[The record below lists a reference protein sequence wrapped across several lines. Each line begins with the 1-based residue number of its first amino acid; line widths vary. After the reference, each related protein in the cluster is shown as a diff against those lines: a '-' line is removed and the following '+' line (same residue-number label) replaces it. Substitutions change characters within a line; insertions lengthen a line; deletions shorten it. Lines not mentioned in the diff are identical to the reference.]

1 MMRSLSVLPLALF
14 LGAALPALSRAEE
27 PADECRKMAVEEEV
41 APEDLEDYIAECL
54 AVIQSEGS
62 EDAADAMAPPDEA
75 APKPGTAPA
84 PVAAPGNK
92 P

>member
-14 LGAALPALSRAEE
+14 LGAAFPVLSRADDT
-27 PADECRKMAVEEEV
+27 ADECRKMAVEEEV

-62 EDAADAMAPPDEA
+62 EDTADATQPEEEA
-75 APKPGTAPA
+75 APEPGSVHA
-84 PVAAPGNK
+84 PVEAPGKK

>member
-1 MMRSLSVLPLALF
+1 MMRSLSVLPLALI
-14 LGAALPALSRAEE
+14 LGSALPVLSRADET
-27 PADECRKMAVEEEV
+27 ADECRKMAVEEEV

-62 EDAADAMAPPDEA
+62 EDTADTTPPEEEA
-75 APKPGTAPA
+75 AAEPGSVHAPA
-84 PVAAPGNK
+84 EAPGKK